1 MLSNQLLQDGI
12 VTGNSDVFHIRNP
25 VVLQLFENQ
34 NLSECLVFYS
44 PTTVIGAC
52 SVHPLSFS
60 CFLLSHYTYHMP
72 SNMFYIRFYISYKKY
87 ISQWNHIKF
96 QQHFSKLFIIQF
108 SVPILGKNNSA
119 GWHVQLGIFKTLR
132 SHIVNDLMNHVQ
144 LILGLETIACLKYT
158 ERLLVKAI
166 ITPVRFLYAL
176 ASPKTVLNIQ

>member
-60 CFLLSHYTYHMP
+60 CFLLLHYTYHMP
-72 SNMFYIRFYISYKKY
+72 SNMFYIRLYISYNKY

-108 SVPILGKNNSA
+108 SVPILEKTTFHRGDINRENLRHFKTSDKFRFFEEKNSA
-119 GWHVQLGIFKTLR
+119 G
-132 SHIVNDLMNHVQ
+132 
-144 LILGLETIACLKYT
+144 
-158 ERLLVKAI
+158 
-166 ITPVRFLYAL
+166 
-176 ASPKTVLNIQ
+176 